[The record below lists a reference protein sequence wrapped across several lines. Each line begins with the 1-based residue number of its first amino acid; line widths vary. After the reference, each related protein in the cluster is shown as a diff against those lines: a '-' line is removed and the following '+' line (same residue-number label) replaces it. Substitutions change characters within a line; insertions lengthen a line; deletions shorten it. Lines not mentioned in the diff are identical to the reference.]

1 MAMGHAENGGNLDQ
15 RSDNWYSRFQ
25 EQPAGTSHRKAL
37 MTRRVQILVNMIG
50 AALAFLIV
58 APVIWT
64 ATDRTSAYTV
74 HSIRVEKSPVAEG
87 DVVALLWDVTVNR
100 ANCSGIYIREITD
113 STGVVRVYAAKPT
126 TFVSLPIGRY
136 TTHSANPLVVPNVS
150 LGPATLTIRYE
161 TWCNW
166 FQKLFPIVSTT
177 QASFVVYPAKKPV
190 DAGSDATVK

>member
-1 MAMGHAENGGNLDQ
+1 MAFLFLMVVAGNETTTKLLGNAWYWGWRNPDQ
-15 RSDNWYSRFQ
+15 RATPFADPSAVVAWAEETLRYDTSSQMLLRVTR
-25 EQPAGTSHRKAL
+25 QPVHLHGT
-37 MTRRVQILVNMIG
+37 T
-50 AALAFLIV
+50 
-58 APVIWT
+58 
-64 ATDRTSAYTV
+64 
-74 HSIRVEKSPVAEG
+74 VAEG

-113 STGVVRVYAAKPT
+113 STGVVRVYAAKPA